1 MFDID
6 FIELVRAEVSGLV
19 VSEFL
24 LLLLVVLVLVVLIGL
39 LLPVVSA
46 LEVVKTIF

>member
-19 VSEFL
+19 VSEL

-39 LLPVVSA
+39 LLPVISA